1 MSLHSQLLKREP
13 TIAAPLAMRVNGDL
27 RRHRR
32 VPMELDGRFMRS
44 NRDEHG
50 CQLKD
55 ISVGGACVITEHSVE
70 IGERIVAYFSHL
82 GGLEGVVTRVLPD
95 GFAFQFKI
103 SDHKREKL
111 SSQIMWLLNRIDFP
125 DDAGRAHERAGA
137 SGRKAMLRFD
147 DGMLVDVELMDLSR
161 SGASV
166 RTQARPDIGEELML
180 GRVRS
185 VVRRHH
191 KDGIGVQFLTVLD
204 QAALKAQFP

>member
-1 MSLHSQLLKREP
+1 MSLPSQLLRREP
-13 TIAAPLAMRVNGDL
+13 LIVAPTRVNGDL

-32 VPMELDGRFMRS
+32 VPLELDGRFMRS

-50 CQLKD
+50 CHLKD
-55 ISVGGACVITEHSVE
+55 ISVGGACVVTEHGVE
-70 IGERIVAYFSHL
+70 IGERIVAYFSDL

-125 DDAGRAHERAGA
+125 DEAGRAHERVGH
-137 SGRKAMLRFD
+137 SGRKTTLRFD
-147 DGMLVDVELMDLSR
+147 DGMMIDVEVLDLSS

-166 RTQARPDIGEELML
+166 RTPARPAIGEDLVI
-180 GRVRS
+180 GKIRS

-204 QAALKAQFP
+204 QSALRANFP

>member
-1 MSLHSQLLKREP
+1 MSLQSQLLKREP
-13 TIAAPLAMRVNGDL
+13 LFAVPMRVNGDL

-32 VPMELDGRFMRS
+32 VPMELEGRFMRS

-55 ISVGGACVITEHSVE
+55 ISVGGACVVSEHSVE
-70 IGERIVAYFSHL
+70 IGERIVAYFSDL

-111 SSQIMWLLNRIDFP
+111 SSQIMWLLNRADFP
-125 DDAGRAHERAGA
+125 DDAGRAHERLGVT
-137 SGRKAMLRFD
+137 GRKTTLRFD
-147 DGMLVDVELMDLSR
+147 DGMMIDVELLDLSS

-166 RTQARPDIGEELML
+166 RTPARPTIGEELVI
-180 GRVRS
+180 GKVRS

-191 KDGIGVQFLTVLD
+191 KDGIGLQFVTVLD
-204 QAALKAQFP
+204 PSALRANFP

>member
-1 MSLHSQLLKREP
+1 MSLSSQLLRQEP
-13 TIAAPLAMRVNGDL
+13 LIVAPTRVNGDL

-32 VPMELDGRFMRS
+32 VPLELDGRFMRS

-55 ISVGGACVITEHSVE
+55 ISVGGACVVTEHAVE

-111 SSQIMWLLNRIDFP
+111 SSQIMWLLNRVDFP
-125 DDAGRAHERAGA
+125 DEAGREHERVGHA
-137 SGRKAMLRFD
+137 GRKTTLRFD
-147 DGMLVDVELMDLSR
+147 DGMMIDVEVLDLSS

-166 RTQARPDIGEELML
+166 RTPARPAIGEDLVI
-180 GRVRS
+180 GKIRS

-204 QAALKAQFP
+204 QSALRANFP

>member
-1 MSLHSQLLKREP
+1 MSLQLLRQE
-13 TIAAPLAMRVNGDL
+13 PLAVAPARINGDL

-32 VPMELDGRFMRS
+32 VPLELDGRFMRS

-50 CQLKD
+50 CQLRD
-55 ISVGGACVITEHSVE
+55 ISVGGACVVTEHAVE
-70 IGERIVAYFSHL
+70 IGERIVAYFSLL

-111 SSQIMWLLNRIDFP
+111 SAQIMWLLNRVDFP
-125 DDAGRAHERAGA
+125 DELGREHERLGQA
-137 SGRKAMLRFD
+137 SRKTTLRFD
-147 DGMLVDVELMDLSR
+147 DGMMIDVELLDLSS

-166 RTQARPDIGEELML
+166 RTPARPAIGEDLVI
-180 GRVRS
+180 GKIRS

-204 QAALKAQFP
+204 QSALRANFP

>member
-1 MSLHSQLLKREP
+1 MSLQSQLLRREP
-13 TIAAPLAMRVNGDL
+13 LQAVQARVNGDL

-32 VPMELDGRFMRS
+32 VPMELEGRFMRS

-55 ISVGGACVITEHSVE
+55 ISVGGACVVSEHAVE

-95 GFAFQFKI
+95 GFAFQFKV

-111 SSQIMWLLNRIDFP
+111 SSQIMWLLNRDDFP
-125 DDAGRAHERAGA
+125 EEAGRAHERVGTAG
-137 SGRKAMLRFD
+137 RRTTLRFD
-147 DGMLVDVELMDLSR
+147 DGMIIEVELLDLSS

-166 RTQARPDIGEELML
+166 RTPARPAIGEELSI
-180 GRVRS
+180 GKVRS

-204 QAALKAQFP
+204 QSAMRANFP

>member
-1 MSLHSQLLKREP
+1 MSVHSQLLRREP
-13 TIAAPLAMRVNGDL
+13 TYAPPVRVNGDL

-55 ISVGGACVITEHSVE
+55 ISVGGACVISEHAVE

-82 GGLEGVVTRVLPD
+82 GGMEGVVTRVLPD

-111 SSQIMWLLNRIDFP
+111 SSQIMWLLNRSDFP
-125 DDAGRAHERAGA
+125 EEAGRTHERIG
-137 SGRKAMLRFD
+137 STGRRTSLRFD
-147 DGMLVDVELMDLSR
+147 DGMIIDVEVLDLSH

-166 RTQARPDIGEELML
+166 RTPARPAIGEELVI
-180 GRVRS
+180 GKVRS

-204 QAALKAQFP
+204 QSALRANFP

>member
-1 MSLHSQLLKREP
+1 MSLQSQLLKREP
-13 TIAAPLAMRVNGDL
+13 LFAVPMRVNGDL

-32 VPMELDGRFMRS
+32 VPMELEGRFMRS

-55 ISVGGACVITEHSVE
+55 ISVGGACVVSEHSVE
-70 IGERIVAYFSHL
+70 IGERIVAYFSDL

-111 SSQIMWLLNRIDFP
+111 SSQIMWLLNRDDFP
-125 DDAGRAHERAGA
+125 DDAGRSHERLGA
-137 SGRKAMLRFD
+137 MGRKTALRFD
-147 DGMLVDVELMDLSR
+147 DGMMIDVELLDLSP

-166 RTQARPDIGEELML
+166 RTAARPMIGEELVI
-180 GRVRS
+180 GKVRS

-191 KDGIGVQFLTVLD
+191 KDGIGLQFITVLD
-204 QAALKAQFP
+204 PAALRANFP

>member
-1 MSLHSQLLKREP
+1 MSLQSQLSRREP
-13 TIAAPLAMRVNGDL
+13 LYAVPVRVNGDL

-55 ISVGGACVITEHSVE
+55 ISVGGACVVTEHSVE

-82 GGLEGVVTRVLPD
+82 GGLEGIVTRVLPD

-111 SSQIMWLLNRIDFP
+111 SSQIMWLLNREDFP
-125 DDAGRAHERAGA
+125 EEAGRAHERVGTT
-137 SGRKAMLRFD
+137 GRKTTLRFD
-147 DGMLVDVELMDLSR
+147 DGMMIDVELLDLSS

-166 RTQARPDIGEELML
+166 RTPARPAIGEDLVI
-180 GRVRS
+180 GKVRS

-191 KDGIGVQFLTVLD
+191 KDGIGVQFVTVLD
-204 QAALKAQFP
+204 QAALRANFP